1 MGNKIW
7 LLTDSIFKLRKSVFE
22 EANLAL
28 ASLALNMKNTFT
40 PIFNLYLPYIDYSIK
55 AFNIS
60 SLSKSGLLALLN
72 CIRMIEKDVVPSSD
86 NIIKTLIEVC
96 TSNDVSRNNKT
107 IAITCLG
114 EIALTIGI
122 DFSKYLKTVMDLL
135 FSACQLGVEIKEDE
149 DEDTIEFVKDLNY
162 ELIQTFTCIE
172 FSLETNTKLLVPY
185 VPNIF
190 TYFKAILQ
198 NKMCQRADIL
208 KAMLSFLIDMVNIY
222 KKEIKSLI
230 DQQFASTLITSLKQY
245 NIPSYENEIA
255 EQEEILNILFR
266 N

>member
-40 PIFNLYLPYIDYSIK
+40 PIFNLDLPYIDYSIK

-60 SLSKSGLLALLN
+60 ALSKSGLLALLN

-86 NIIKTLIEVC
+86 SIIKTLIEVC

-122 DFSKYLKTVMDLL
+122 DFSKYLKPVMDLL

-149 DEDTIEFVKDLNY
+149 DEDIIEFVKDLNY

-172 FSLETNTKLLVPY
+172 FSLETNTELLVPY

-190 TYFKAILQ
+190 T
-198 NKMCQRADIL
+198 
-208 KAMLSFLIDMVNIY
+208 
-222 KKEIKSLI
+222 
-230 DQQFASTLITSLKQY
+230 
-245 NIPSYENEIA
+245 
-255 EQEEILNILFR
+255 
-266 N
+266 

>member
-1 MGNKIW
+1 M
-7 LLTDSIFKLRKSVFE
+7 
-22 EANLAL
+22 
-28 ASLALNMKNTFT
+28 
-40 PIFNLYLPYIDYSIK
+40 ID
-55 AFNIS
+55 
-60 SLSKSGLLALLN
+60 
-72 CIRMIEKDVVPSSD
+72 
-86 NIIKTLIEVC
+86 VC

-122 DFSKYLKTVMDLL
+122 DFSKYLKPVMDLL

-172 FSLETNTKLLVPY
+172 FSLETNTELLVPY

-198 NKMCQRADIL
+198 NKICQRADIL
-208 KAMLSFLIDMVNIY
+208 KTMLSFLIDMVNIY

-245 NIPSYENEIA
+245 NIPAYENEIA